1 MNNDSFFICWTYSKK
16 NFSGHWQKTTKIF
29 FCSNF
34 FFFSYHPSKN
44 VVFLN
49 YITIRK
55 NINFNK
61 SNVDKNVSNW
71 ISVTKCI
78 FMVLWNKNLYH
89 KMCIFIK
96 EVLIFP
102 KSEKSL
108 RCKLVDVGRKL
119 MQMRIVQIYACTLLY
134 FLLKLAAF
142 DIPS

>member
-1 MNNDSFFICWTYSKK
+1 MIHFLFVGHTQKRTFLDIGKKPLKYFFAL
-16 NFSGHWQKTTKIF
+16 IF
-29 FCSNF
+29 F

-119 MQMRIVQIYACTLLY
+119 MQMRIMQIYACTLLY